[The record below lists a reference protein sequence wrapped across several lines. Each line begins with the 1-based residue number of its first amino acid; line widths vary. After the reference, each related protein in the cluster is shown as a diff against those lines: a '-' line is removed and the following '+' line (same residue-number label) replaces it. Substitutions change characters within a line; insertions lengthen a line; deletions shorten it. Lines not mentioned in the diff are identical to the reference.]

1 MDPLPKVL
9 SGKPLKPRVSRRVS
23 RVDSSKPTKIDTGMK
38 TFTKKYQVWEKKS
51 EDREGDYFAFTE
63 YDTLQECI
71 TAEKHSDWYITK
83 GVSLVV
89 QEAGE
94 VPVVLPANTFVPYA
108 QAKLPKNGVATLNA
122 DEAAALLAA
131 EEGGPEAAALAAAYG
146 NGPVAIVG

>member
-1 MDPLPKVL
+1 MA
-9 SGKPLKPRVSRRVS
+9 SCQSAE
-23 RVDSSKPTKIDTGMK
+23 MK
-38 TFTKKYQVWEKKS
+38 TFTKKYQVWE
-51 EDREGDYFAFTE
+51 RNEGNYYGFTE
-63 YDTLQECI
+63 FDTLQECI

-94 VPVVLPANTFVPYA
+94 TPVLPANTFVPYA

-146 NGPVAIVG
+146 SGPVAIVT